1 MRPTPAS
8 ASSRSNS
15 TNHTATVRSPTSC
28 HTQNRLALSHPLAPP
43 SSETVS
49 APAAAQ
55 LWWLSSRQETKARQL
70 KQKLA

>member
-8 ASSRSNS
+8 ASSHSNS
-15 TNHTATVRSPTSC
+15 TNHTATVRSHTS
-28 HTQNRLALSHPLAPP
+28 QNRLALSHPLAPP

-70 KQKLA
+70 K